1 MNQYSAIRV
10 MRRAGLS
17 KSQATTTWPSLEPRR
32 ASVTSKELKDWKH
45 GVQLQNRNREA
56 SLSRSWDHV
65 RRGGKGTFYE
75 TG

>member
-45 GVQLQNRNREA
+45 GVQPQNRNR
-56 SLSRSWDHV
+56 
-65 RRGGKGTFYE
+65 
-75 TG
+75 